1 MPAAEDDD
9 VVVSFLVGA
18 QQLFKHRPTDSNN
31 DDTSSG
37 TSQLHCCE
45 STEREIMAGIAR
57 VDVYCKTGTVCTIR
71 LVYSANNQELQ
82 QGDVGESCEESIKTS
97 YSLSPSAVLSSL
109 LPTPQHSNA
118 RNYLT
123 SSASKSPTD
132 SSVKTSTSSVVT
144 WGNNN
149 QTIVKRIF
157 RRNVNIETLKRIL
170 SDPPTMNEIPIDD
183 NMLGNNHWEAPNE
196 NAIYNT
202 QSEQPQLNLS
212 GLSKTQ
218 QRFLQRERKNHNRR
232 MRREEN
238 ARQKVAHLILSGGSL
253 SDLKLDSVES
263 KDTAESTGTFSSLDS
278 GKVDEKMSKR
288 DMLRKKLLEVQRKI
302 ELADMGIAII
312 SGEVESTNKMIET
325 LQKEQQGG
333 DQGGRD
339 DDTLSLD
346 GNNSEKEQGRD
357 TRNHPREGKQT
368 KEHRGR
374 EGKKNTRVLSV
385 RGSSSYSKSIS
396 TVSKRIESFSTYD
409 DDRSSQDSESS
420 SSASLDD
427 SEAEEIAR
435 MIQGCEVEY
444 SFPYDHHDELEDAL
458 LAQEF
463 ASYEDSDYSSDD
475 DAVVRRGRGRHRCGN
490 KSSKRRVE
498 IPNIVAIPTNGD
510 GCVVLRHDGS
520 FNLVGEIS
528 KPMYKALF
536 CKKSA
541 HPEYIA
547 MGTNDRFFIR
557 FDDGTHS
564 CVGPTQLKSFLKA
577 KNSSRFRTVKQKQK
591 KGDVD
596 PMGVS
601 SIAFGKGFED
611 FFMVRNDGSW
621 ECIGDMP
628 SGLDKLLE
636 DRRFK
641 ADLEWVS
648 LGPNNEWC
656 LKAKNGRI
664 WWGGVSEEVDDHF
677 STIAIEDG
685 LTFIDFGENDS
696 FFLLHQ

>member
-1 MPAAEDDD
+1 M
-9 VVVSFLVGA
+9 VSFLVGA
-18 QQLFKHRPTDSNN
+18 KSLSKNQTLHTAADSN
-31 DDTSSG
+31 DDT
-37 TSQLHCCE
+37 TSQMHCDT
-45 STEREIMAGIAR
+45 TEGEIIANLAR

-71 LVYSANNQELQ
+71 LVHSTNLELQ
-82 QGDVGESCEESIKTS
+82 QESVGESCEESIKTS

-123 SSASKSPTD
+123 SSASKSPTEN
-132 SSVKTSTSSVVT
+132 SVKTSSSNVVT
-144 WGNNN
+144 WGNNH
-149 QTIVKRIF
+149 TIVKRIF

-170 SDPPTMNEIPIDD
+170 SDPPTVIEIPTDD
-183 NMLGNNHWEAPNE
+183 NMLDSNHWEEPKSINKIEAE
-196 NAIYNT
+196 GTSINT
-202 QSEQPQLNLS
+202 SSKQPPLNLS

-238 ARQKVAHLILSGGSL
+238 ARQKMAHLILSGGSL
-253 SDLKLDSVES
+253 NDLKLDSVES
-263 KDTAESTGTFSSLDS
+263 KDTAESTGTFSSIDS
-278 GKVDEKMSKR
+278 GKVDEMSRR
-288 DMLRKKLLEVQRKI
+288 DMLRNKQLEIQRKI
-302 ELADMGIAII
+302 ELADMGVAII
-312 SGEVESTNKMIET
+312 MGELESMNKMIDT
-325 LQKEQQGG
+325 VQKEQQGG

-346 GNNSEKEQGRD
+346 DTNSEKHQERD
-357 TRNHPREGKQT
+357 TRNHPREGKRV

-385 RGSSSYSKSIS
+385 RGSSSHSQSIS
-396 TVSKRIESFSTYD
+396 TVSKRNESFSTFD
-409 DDRSSQDSESS
+409 EDPSSRDCDSS
-420 SSASLDD
+420 SSGSLDD
-427 SEAEEIAR
+427 SEAVEIAR
-435 MIQGCEVEY
+435 MLQGCEVEY

-463 ASYEDSDYSSDD
+463 ASYEDSDGLSDD
-475 DAVVRRGRGRHRCGN
+475 DACAQRGRGRHRSGS

-520 FNLVGEIS
+520 FNLVGEIP

-536 CKKSA
+536 CKKVA

-547 MGTNDRFFIR
+547 MGTNGRFFIR
-557 FDDGTHS
+557 FDDGTHL
-564 CVGPTQLKSFLKA
+564 CAGPTQLRTFLKA
-577 KNSSRFRTVKQKQK
+577 TNSSRFRTVKQRHK
-591 KGDVD
+591 KGSDN
-596 PMGVS
+596 PLEVS
-601 SIAFGKGFED
+601 SIAFGNGFED
-611 FFMVRNDGSW
+611 FFLVRNDGSW
-621 ECIGDMP
+621 ECVGDMP
-628 SGLDKLLE
+628 RGLDKLLE

-648 LGPNNEWC
+648 LGPDNEWC

-664 WWGGVSEEVDDHF
+664 WWGGVSEEVDEHL
-677 STIAIEDG
+677 STIAIEDD
-685 LTFIDFGENDS
+685 LKFIDFGENHS